1 MKRPV
6 RVPPSRAVLR
16 SGPVSDPRKPVPVRL
31 AEERDLPR
39 GEADLRHALATD
51 PDGLFAASDDA
62 GPLLGLAAGVV
73 RGDVLVVLHLDV
85 ATRAR
90 GRGTGHAL
98 FAAVRA
104 YGAARGAGHLEFLR
118 PAEPETLGFLLST
131 GLAVRGLGLRL
142 RATLRGA
149 AATPAAP
156 PGTLVPVAAGAPL
169 AGWVAD
175 LDRETRGHARAA
187 DWAAWMHR
195 GAAVLALRRKGR
207 PEALGT
213 LFVTGDA
220 AALGPIEARTPAGAA
235 EMIPLLVAAARERG
249 AASATLTLPDGA
261 RLPLAAAF
269 RERFRLETTFPLLAS
284 RPRGDFRRYAAS
296 PTPLF

>member
-1 MKRPV
+1 MP
-6 RVPPSRAVLR
+6 A
-16 SGPVSDPRKPVPVRL
+16 PRKPVPVRI
-31 AEERDLPR
+31 AEEEDLPR
-39 GEADLRHALATD
+39 GAVDLRHALATD
-51 PDGLFAASDDA
+51 PDGLFAASDET
-62 GPLLGLAAGVV
+62 GPLLGLAAGAV

-85 ATRAR
+85 AARAR
-90 GRGTGHAL
+90 GRGAGQAL

-104 YGAARGAGHLEFLR
+104 YGAARGARHLEFLR

-131 GLAVRGLGLRL
+131 GLGVRGLGLRL
-142 RATLRGA
+142 RATLRSA
-149 AATPAAP
+149 AVAPAAP

-169 AGWVAD
+169 VGWVAD

-195 GAAVLALRRKGR
+195 GAAVLALRKNGR
-207 PEALGT
+207 PEALGA
-213 LFVTGDA
+213 LFIAGDA

-235 EMIPLLVAAARERG
+235 EMIPLLVAAAQERG

-261 RLPLAAAF
+261 SLPLAAAF
-269 RERFRLETTFPLLAS
+269 RERFRLETTFPLLAN

>member
-1 MKRPV
+1 MLPV
-6 RVPPSRAVLR
+6 PVSFSRGVLR
-16 SGPVSDPRKPVPVRL
+16 SARVSAPREPIPVRP

-39 GEADLRHALATD
+39 GEAELCHALATD
-51 PDGLFAASDDA
+51 PDGLFAASDGS

-73 RGDVLVVLHLDV
+73 RGDVLVLLHLDV
-85 ATRAR
+85 AARAR
-90 GRGTGHAL
+90 GRGAGHAL

-104 YGAARGAGHLEFLR
+104 YGASRGARHLEFLR

-142 RATLRGA
+142 RASLRGA
-149 AATPAAP
+149 ATAPAVPAEV
-156 PGTLVPVAAGAPL
+156 LVPVAAGAPL

-187 DWAAWMHR
+187 DWSAWMQR
-195 GAAVLALRRKGR
+195 GTEVLALRRRGR
-207 PEALGT
+207 PEALGA
-213 LFVTGDA
+213 LFVAGGA
-220 AALGPIEARTPAGAA
+220 ARLGPVEARTPAAAA

-249 AASATLTLPDGA
+249 ASSAALTLPDGA
-261 RLPLAAAF
+261 RLPLAVAF
-269 RERFRLETTFPLLAS
+269 RERFRLEAAFPLLAS